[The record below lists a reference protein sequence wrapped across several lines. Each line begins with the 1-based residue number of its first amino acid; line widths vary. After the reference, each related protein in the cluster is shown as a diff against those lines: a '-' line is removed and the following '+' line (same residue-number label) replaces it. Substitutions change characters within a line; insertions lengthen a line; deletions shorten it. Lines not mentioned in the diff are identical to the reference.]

1 MYIEDE
7 TGPVCRACNNT
18 GDIWASGRFLRVCH
32 CTLQEEIQDENPNPN
47 FLEDR
52 VDSE

>member
-1 MYIEDE
+1 MSYEE
-7 TGPVCRACNNT
+7 ESGPVCRRCNNT
-18 GDIWASGRFLRVCH
+18 GDVWVMGRYYGQCYCIFD
-32 CTLQEEIQDENPNPN
+32 EDENPNPN